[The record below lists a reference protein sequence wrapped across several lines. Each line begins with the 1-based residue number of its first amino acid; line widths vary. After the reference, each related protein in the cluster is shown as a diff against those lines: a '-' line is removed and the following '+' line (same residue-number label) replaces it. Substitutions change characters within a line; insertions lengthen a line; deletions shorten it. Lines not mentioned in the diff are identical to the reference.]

1 MLGIVV
7 TCHAT
12 FAAAMYGVNI
22 TAPRENGNAREKSRY
37 EETVGKLVRNVNEH
51 NPLFSH
57 SKMILYA
64 QGFVKWYCNDQK
76 YQLI

>member
-22 TAPRENGNAREKSRY
+22 TAPRENGNAGEKSRC
-37 EETVGKLVRNVNEH
+37 EETVGKLARNVNEQ
-51 NPLFSH
+51 NPIVFH
-57 SKMILYA
+57 RKMIPYR
-64 QGFVKWYCNDQK
+64 
-76 YQLI
+76 

>member
-22 TAPRENGNAREKSRY
+22 TAPRENGNAGEKSRC
-37 EETVGKLVRNVNEH
+37 EETVGKLVRNVN
-51 NPLFSH
+51 
-57 SKMILYA
+57 
-64 QGFVKWYCNDQK
+64 D
-76 YQLI
+76 

>member
-1 MLGIVV
+1 
-7 TCHAT
+7 
-12 FAAAMYGVNI
+12 MYGVNI
-22 TAPRENGNAREKSRY
+22 TAQRDNGNAGEKSRC

-64 QGFVKWYCNDQK
+64 QGFVK
-76 YQLI
+76 